1 MGDKIVTIFTTIIIG
16 GVAIRILTN
25 KNTSSTV
32 GVAFHGI
39 AEDISASF
47 GN

>member
-1 MGDKIVTIFTTIIIG
+1 MLDRAFSFLSLIIIG

-25 KNTSSTV
+25 KNSASVIGTIFT
-32 GVAFHGI
+32 GV

-47 GN
+47 